1 MKKLLMSVMCAAAI
15 AMTACNPDVCTA
27 SGSQKKLKDNGY
39 TVSIYNAT
47 EAKDKIKGIVFDGVS
62 LKDALFAEKGKE
74 DDYDFLLAFYF
85 PSIDEAEK
93 FTSLNSNVNLGLMND
108 YADNNLGKNLEKKVG
123 SHNNVAYV
131 GSVTS
136 FANAF

>member
-1 MKKLLMSVMCAAAI
+1 MSVMCAAAI

-27 SGSQKKLKDNGY
+27 SSSQKKLKNNGY

-85 PSIDEAEK
+85 PSLDEAEK
-93 FTSLNSNVNLGLMND
+93 FTSLNSNANLGLMND

>member
-15 AMTACNPDVCTA
+15 AMTACNPDVCT
-27 SGSQKKLKDNGY
+27 SSSSQKKLKNNGY

-74 DDYDFLLAFYF
+74 NDYDFLLAFYF